1 MYKQRNKNIKGRFPV
16 WISYILVIAVSVGA
30 TLAGVNAFK
39 KSEEPK
45 KAAVQGKNANI
56 GSTKVEGTENREGS
70 SKAVNGKKDIT
81 FIDNWYMDTRV
92 RFVMDGIWHRMGN
105 VEEILDTVKNIR
117 HTSELS
123 WFREWDKTAARIEG
137 IGDESL
143 KKGHEISAGDAYLR
157 AANYYLAAEVF
168 LHTNPD
174 DQRIPETYKKGGDL
188 FVKGQKLLRAPMSVV
203 EIPYEGITLRG
214 YFFKTPLKEKAP
226 TILLHQGFDAPV
238 EATKYIA
245 EEAIKRGYNCLLF
258 EGPGQGLT
266 IREKKLPFRSDWEK
280 VVTPVVDYLLARD
293 DVDGDNLILTGM
305 SMGGGY
311 VVRAA
316 AFEHRIKYCIANPGY
331 VNMYDMF
338 KDILGSKFVNL
349 YEQDPKEFDRK
360 FLDTVKYDVGLRW
373 GIYHGMW
380 VFGCKTP
387 SELLSKLK
395 EYDYTGVLDQITSHM
410 LVMDGTGETWG
421 KGQAKKLYDALKS
434 PKDYMLFTEEDSA
447 SKHCQSGAPAIST
460 QRMFDWLD
468 ERMAE

>member
-1 MYKQRNKNIKGRFPV
+1 MYSNRNKNSKERLPV
-16 WISYILVIAVSVGA
+16 WLSYILIIAVSVGI
-30 TLAGVNAFK
+30 TLAGVNIFK
-39 KSEEPK
+39 KSGDLK
-45 KAAVQGKNANI
+45 NSAVQDNNDNDPAAKSVAVTNSTGETNNTAN
-56 GSTKVEGTENREGS
+56 E
-70 SKAVNGKKDIT
+70 KKDIT

-92 RFVMDGIWHRMGN
+92 KFVMDGIWHRMGN
-105 VEEILDTVKNIR
+105 VDEILDTVKNIR

-123 WFREWDKTAARIEG
+123 WFREWNKTASRVEG

-143 KKGHEISAGDAYLR
+143 SKGHEISAGDAYLR

-174 DQRIPETYKKGGDL
+174 DPRILETYKKGGDL
-188 FVKGQKLLRAPMSVV
+188 FVKGENLLGAPMSLV
-203 EIPYEGITLRG
+203 EIPYEGVLLRG
-214 YFFKTPLKEKAP
+214 YFFKTSPKEKAP

-245 EEAIKRGYNCLLF
+245 EEAVKRGYNCLLF
-258 EGPGQGLT
+258 EGPGQGLA
-266 IREKKLPFRSDWEK
+266 IREKKLPFRPDWEK
-280 VVTPVVDYLLARD
+280 VVTPVVDYLLTRD
-293 DVDGDNLILTGM
+293 DVDGDNLILMGM

-316 AFEHRIKYCIANPGY
+316 AFEHRIKYCISDPGY

-338 KDILGSKFVNL
+338 KDVLGSKFVNL

-360 FLDTVKYDVGLRW
+360 FLDTVKYDVGIRW

-380 VFGCKTP
+380 VFGARTP
-387 SELLSKLK
+387 SELLEKLK
-395 EYDYTGVLDQITSHM
+395 EYDYTGILNQITCHM

-421 KGQAKKLYDALKS
+421 KGQAKKLYDALKC
-434 PKDYMLFTEEDSA
+434 PKDYMLFTAEDSA
-447 SKHCQSGAPAIST
+447 SKHCQTGAPAVST

-468 ERMAE
+468 EQM